1 MGHDFDERDPGLM
14 ATTQD
19 RVPSGAKVQGHGP
32 GGVRLRPA
40 LVADLA
46 TIAEI
51 ERGSFSNP
59 WQPDTFRSL
68 LNQDR
73 CRVVVAEDPAAGVVG
88 YAVLWWVLDQGE
100 LANLAVEKGHQKL
113 GIGSTLL
120 DEVVAYAESQGV
132 KSLFL
137 EVRVSNEP
145 AYRLYSHRGFV
156 QISVR
161 KGYYQNPREDARI
174 LVKHL
179 SPSPGNGDE
188 VDGML

>member
-1 MGHDFDERDPGLM
+1 M

-19 RVPSGAKVQGHGP
+19 RIQAGVEGHSADP
-32 GGVRLRPA
+32 PPVTVRPA
-40 LVADLA
+40 VAADLT
-46 TIAEI
+46 TIADI
-51 ERGSFSNP
+51 ERQSFSNP

-68 LNQDR
+68 LNQER

-88 YAVLWWVLDQGE
+88 YAVLWWVLDQAE
-100 LANLAVEKGHQKL
+100 LANLAVDKGHQKR

-120 DEVVAYAESQGV
+120 DEVVTYAESQGV
-132 KSLFL
+132 RSVFL

-145 AYRLYSHRGFV
+145 AYRLYSLRGFV

-179 SPSPGNGDE
+179 SPSSGNGDG
-188 VDGML
+188 VGGML